1 MSELKWAENKMP
13 KSDDK
18 NAAIMSIDEVK
29 KQKHFIKVFLNTHKH
44 HYQN

>member
-1 MSELKWAENKMP
+1 MGELKWAENKMP

-18 NAAIMSIDEVK
+18 NLPIMSIEEV
-29 KQKHFIKVFLNTHKH
+29 NKH